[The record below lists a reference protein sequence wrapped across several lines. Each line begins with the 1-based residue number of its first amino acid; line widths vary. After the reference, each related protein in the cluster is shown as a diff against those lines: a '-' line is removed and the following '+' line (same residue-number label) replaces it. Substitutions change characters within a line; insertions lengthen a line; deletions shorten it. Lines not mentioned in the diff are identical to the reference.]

1 MLAGF
6 LTIASLHILAVMS
19 PGPDFAMIIKN
30 SLMYSRRTAI
40 VTAAGIALGIWV
52 HVLYCVLGLAVVIA
66 RSAILFNIVKYI
78 GAFYLVYVGIGA
90 LRAKRGDDGV
100 GEIAGTGGETPP
112 LQIRALNNMTALK
125 QGFLCNVLNP
135 KATLFFLSL
144 YTLVVSPQTPIWLQF
159 AYGTEMFLAT
169 FLWFAFLGT
178 MITHP
183 KFKEKI
189 ERVQGLLTKI
199 TGGVFILFGV
209 KLALTTRTLP

>member
-1 MLAGF
+1 
-6 LTIASLHILAVMS
+6 MS
-19 PGPDFAMIIKN
+19 PGPDFAMIVKN
-30 SLMYSRRTAI
+30 SLMYSRKTAL

-90 LRAKRGDDGV
+90 LRVNGSQPNAGGHRG
-100 GEIAGTGGETPP
+100 PP
-112 LQIRALNNMTALK
+112 LPKQEITTVAALK

-144 YTLVVSPQTPIWLQF
+144 YTLVVGPQTPLWLQF

-169 FLWFAFLGT
+169 FLWFALLGT

-189 ERVQGLLTKI
+189 ERIQGTLTKI